1 MATLE
6 EEYIEAQDGDEIDV
20 TARPQFT
27 IRKRLNAF
35 TDEWV
40 AFLRKLYGFHL
51 NQPRFHLWRG
61 FGQANRCLLH
71 KMERMANQFFRGV
84 LTEESLSKFVIYVKQ
99 LQYVVSAWF
108 MTHKEVDNEKLLE
121 FIDNYTRE
129 SFEHI
134 DHWNWELTKGNDFK
148 LVEFI
153 EKDLQ
158 PDPDFFYVDHMNLNA
173 FSPFIQ
179 FHFDGGSDGED
190 EEDDFEGGDEGGA
203 GEEDAGE
210 EDGEEEDNVVVTL
223 NPDDYELIPS
233 TSLEGGQELSQA
245 PPS

>member
-6 EEYIEAQDGDEIDV
+6 EEYIEAEDGKEIDV
-20 TARPQFT
+20 TAQPKFT
-27 IRKRLNAF
+27 IRTRLIAF

-51 NQPRFHLWRG
+51 SQPRFHLWRG

-84 LTEESLSKFVIYVKQ
+84 LTEESLSRFDIYVKQ

-108 MTHKEVDNEKLLE
+108 MVHKEIDTPLLLD
-121 FIDNYTRE
+121 FIDKYTRE

-148 LVEFI
+148 LVEFM
-153 EKDLQ
+153 EHDLQ
-158 PDPDFFYVDHMNLNA
+158 PDPAFFYVEHMNLNA
-173 FSPFIQ
+173 FAPFIQ
-179 FHFDGGSDGED
+179 FHFGGSED
-190 EEDDFEGGDEGGA
+190 EDEDYDDTEG
-203 GEEDAGE
+203 
-210 EDGEEEDNVVVTL
+210 GEEEGDEEGDDYAVEL
-223 NPDDYELIPS
+223 NPDDFEIVPTTQEVLE
-233 TSLEGGQELSQA
+233 SLQA